1 MSPTPTLDELV
12 TQVRT
17 GEKYRHISEDLIR
30 RIAAQELANRRSLKD
45 AVKAVRNKLHQ
56 VGGAYQETLIDY
68 AHFLRELESLPADLR
83 HPDMQAFCL
92 KAMRSHASTRERLPI
107 LETFFRETLAETSPV
122 ASVLDVA
129 CGLNPLALPWMPL
142 PSGVRY
148 TACDIY
154 SDQIDFLNHFFAAAG
169 VNGQAEVCDLTT
181 RIPDQPV
188 DLALVLKTIPCL
200 EQVDKTIG
208 ARLLDALPARRLLV
222 SYPAHSLGGRSKGM
236 VANYSAAFE
245 RLIQG
250 RGWDVRRFEFATEL
264 AFLVTKP

>member
-1 MSPTPTLDELV
+1 MSPIPTLDELV
-12 TQVRT
+12 AQVRA

-56 VGGAYQETLIDY
+56 VGGAYQESPIDY
-68 AHFLRELESLPADLR
+68 AHLLKELENLPADLQ
-83 HPDMQAFCL
+83 HPDVRAFCL

-107 LETFFRETLAETSPV
+107 LQSFFYETFAEIGPV
-122 ASVLDVA
+122 NSILDVA

-142 PSGVRY
+142 PPAVRY
-148 TACDIY
+148 SACDIY
-154 SDQIDFLNHFFAAAG
+154 HDQIDFLNHFFSAMG
-169 VNGQAEVCDLTT
+169 VNGLAGVCDLTT
-181 RIPDQPV
+181 HIPSQPV

-222 SYPAHSLGGRSKGM
+222 SYPSHSLGGRSKGM

-245 RLIQG
+245 RLVQG
-250 RGWDVRRFEFATEL
+250 RGWEIRRFEFATEL
-264 AFLVTKP
+264 AFLVTKA